1 VPPRPAASG
10 WLLRLMVLNRGRPT
24 TLVADVTRIVG
35 TRQAPP
41 NLPCSLGW
49 RGGETSTRRT
59 LAHGEKEMVRLAL
72 LRPAAHPP
80 RMTVLSADGEGAT
93 DNEYEWQ
100 SGEDLVI
107 CVALRDARSG
117 RTLATKNIAIS
128 RRENG
133 DAIPAVTFFGD
144 RALAN
149 GPRFAAG
156 GGWERTP
163 TALVPEG
170 RNLPGSS
177 TDPTD
182 DNDPTSN
189 RSSGARPRTDAPV
202 ARDRTLSER
211 DARFFGSV
219 LRCSN
224 CSSEYDIASNEIIC
238 RGCGAR
244 FPVVEG
250 IPVLNKETTIP
261 TALEDLDLEAVGQ
274 VTDTLV
280 RNVGADWTNIVTEIR
295 VHTDEVLEIGSG
307 MGVLTRGLLDAGSVG
322 HMTATDVS
330 EKFLR
335 KLARRT
341 DAYDTPASLV
351 VCDANDANFRA
362 ESFDLVVGRSV
373 LHHLLHYDRTLRACH
388 AMLRPGGATV
398 FFEPILQGKIF
409 LTLLLAIVLRCDELS
424 GDPQLSPTDIRKV
437 RRVLGFHMKA
447 KLYPQDLESL
457 ARLEDKYVFDI
468 DDLRRVGTEAGFSQ
482 VDYINNPSLDASMWP
497 RLVWTL
503 RGINVDPSKID
514 GYRWV
519 GQEFDDTYGLMLGDR
534 IATPMAYF
542 VFHK

>member
-1 VPPRPAASG
+1 
-10 WLLRLMVLNRGRPT
+10 
-24 TLVADVTRIVG
+24 VG
-35 TRQAPP
+35 TRQAPT

-59 LAHGEKEMVRLAL
+59 LARGENEMVRLAL

-80 RMTVLSADGEGAT
+80 RLTVLSADAGGAT

-100 SGEDLVI
+100 PGEDLVI
-107 CVALRDARSG
+107 CVALRDAENG
-117 RTLATKNIAIS
+117 RTLARKNVAIS
-128 RRENG
+128 RNQSG
-133 DAIPAVTFFGD
+133 DANPAVTFFGD
-144 RALAN
+144 GAGNGALAN
-149 GPRFAAG
+149 GPRFAGAG
-156 GGWERTP
+156 TWKRTP

-170 RNLPGSS
+170 RNLPGAS

-182 DNDPTSN
+182 DDDPPAS
-189 RSSGARPRTDAPV
+189 RSPAARPRTDASGI
-202 ARDRTLSER
+202 AGRERSLSDR
-211 DARFFGSV
+211 DASFFGRV

-224 CSSEYDIASNEIIC
+224 CSSEYDIDSHELVC

-244 FPVVEG
+244 FPVVDG
-250 IPVLNKETTIP
+250 IPILNKETTIP

-274 VTDTLV
+274 VTDKLV
-280 RNVGADWTNIVTEIR
+280 RNVGIDWTTIFTEIGTR
-295 VHTDEVLEIGSG
+295 TDHVLEIGSG
-307 MGVLTRGLLDAGSVG
+307 MGVLTRGLLEAGSVG
-322 HMTATDVS
+322 HITATDVS

-341 DAYDTPASLV
+341 DTYDIPVSLV

-362 ESFDLVVGRSV
+362 ESFDLVLGRSV
-373 LHHLLHYDRTLRACH
+373 LHHLLHYDRTLRQCH
-388 AMLRPGGATV
+388 AMLQPGGAAV

-409 LTLLLAIVLRCDELS
+409 LTLLLAIILRCDELS
-424 GDPQLSPTDIRKV
+424 GDPQLSPTDVRKI

-447 KLYPQDLESL
+447 KLYPQDFESL

-468 DDLRRVGTEAGFSQ
+468 DDLRRVGTDAGFSH
-482 VDYINNPSLDASMWP
+482 VDYINNPRLDPEFWP

-519 GQEFDDTYGLMLGDR
+519 GEEFDDTYGLMFGDR
-534 IATPMAYF
+534 IASPMAYF